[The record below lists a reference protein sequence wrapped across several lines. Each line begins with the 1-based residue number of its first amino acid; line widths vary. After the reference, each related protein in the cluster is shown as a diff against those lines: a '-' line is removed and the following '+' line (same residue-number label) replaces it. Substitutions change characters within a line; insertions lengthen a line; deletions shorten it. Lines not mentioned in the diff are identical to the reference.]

1 MAEYI
6 IGAVIIAAVI
16 LALRSHFGSKYGHGG
31 HCSGCSGCSGCS
43 RAARCGLRGK
53 ETVDKTDK

>member
-6 IGAVIIAAVI
+6 IGAVIVIAVI
-16 LALRSHFGSKYGHGG
+16 LALRSYFGSKYGDGS
-31 HCSGCSGCSGCS
+31 HCSGCRGCS
-43 RAARCGLRGK
+43 RAAQCGLHAK

>member
-6 IGAVIIAAVI
+6 IGAVIIVAVI
-16 LALRSHFGSKYGHGG
+16 LALRSYFGSKYGDGSH
-31 HCSGCSGCSGCS
+31 CSGCSGCS
-43 RAARCGLRGK
+43 RAAQCGLHAK

>member
-16 LALRSHFGSKYGHGG
+16 LALRSHFGSKYGDDG
-31 HCSGCSGCSGCS
+31 HCSGCSGCS
-43 RAARCGLRGK
+43 RAARCGMHGK